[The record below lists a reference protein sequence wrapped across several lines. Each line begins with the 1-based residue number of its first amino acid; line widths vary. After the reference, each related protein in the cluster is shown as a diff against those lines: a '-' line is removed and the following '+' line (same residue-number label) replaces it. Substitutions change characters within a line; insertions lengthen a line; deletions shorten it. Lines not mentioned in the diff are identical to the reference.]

1 MLALLPM
8 LLRMRIA
15 PQLLDTPGMDGTLP
29 VQVFLALFACSDKH
43 FMTMFYAE
51 SAVQSLTQ
59 KTEQLARR
67 SEGLHKC
74 RNEFAELARCL

>member
-1 MLALLPM
+1 M
-8 LLRMRIA
+8 
-15 PQLLDTPGMDGTLP
+15 
-29 VQVFLALFACSDKH
+29 QVFLSLFACNDKH

-67 SEGLHKC
+67 AEGLSKC
-74 RNEFAELARCL
+74 KNEFAELARCL